1 MWSYLAL
8 ILALSAQLIQGEF
21 EALERS
27 MEEIQEEVAR
37 TSILIYDEQEIDD
50 VDETVSEIEAIC
62 KCEVQHLSHIQGFIL
77 HYTESNHLPAST
89 FLNITGIVD
98 AEEDEV
104 VGPPNDP
111 PVDEEDREFT
121 LDSRQ
126 SNRATNDPY
135 FSRLWAFGNQ
145 AAGISWQQ
153 GRQKYLAD
161 SQGGSSDGPSVIV
174 AVVDTGVDYNHPDL
188 KSAMWSNPDEIPG
201 NGKDDD
207 NNGYVDDVHGINLIG
222 GSRPRGDP
230 MDQNGHGTHC
240 AGTISAV
247 ADNGQGIAGVA
258 GISLGKVKIMAIRTI
273 PGGTSQILRGLD
285 YAIDKGAKVSS
296 NSYGCTGCGGART
309 LASFLRRHPEHLFVS
324 AAGNDNI
331 RISSSGRN
339 SAFPANAVVSNHISV
354 AASTS
359 GDSRA
364 RFSNY
369 GTPYVN
375 VFAPGTR
382 ILSTIPN
389 RRYTSLQGTS
399 MACPHVSGL
408 AALVMSMREDLTP
421 AQVKQLIEQN
431 VQTKGQYRGVV
442 TSGGLIDVEKTVSAV
457 PADDDDDGDNDPTT
471 TTPEP
476 TTTTTPEQDCED
488 VASYAR
494 NCQRY
499 SYACQWKG
507 YGWFAYDY
515 CPNTCGNCNSDCK
528 NIYGDRRCRAW
539 NSSRRRYCTR
549 GRYVNWMGKNC
560 ARTCNTCP

>member
-1 MWSYLAL
+1 M
-8 ILALSAQLIQGEF
+8 
-21 EALERS
+21 
-27 MEEIQEEVAR
+27 
-37 TSILIYDEQEIDD
+37 
-50 VDETVSEIEAIC
+50 
-62 KCEVQHLSHIQGFIL
+62 
-77 HYTESNHLPAST
+77 
-89 FLNITGIVD
+89 
-98 AEEDEV
+98 
-104 VGPPNDP
+104 
-111 PVDEEDREFT
+111 
-121 LDSRQ
+121 
-126 SNRATNDPY
+126 
-135 FSRLWAFGNQ
+135 
-145 AAGISWQQ
+145 
-153 GRQKYLAD
+153 
-161 SQGGSSDGPSVIV
+161 IV

-258 GISLGKVKIMAIRTI
+258 GISMGKVKIMAIRAI
-273 PGGTSQILRGLD
+273 PGGTSQILTGLN
-285 YAIDKGAKVSS
+285 YAIGKGAKVSS
-296 NSYGCTGCGGART
+296 NSYGCTGCGGAAT
-309 LASFLRRHPEHLFVS
+309 LASFLRRNPQHLFVS

-375 VFAPGTR
+375 VFAPGTN
-382 ILSTIPN
+382 IWSTIPN
-389 RRYTSLQGTS
+389 SRYRSLQGTS

-431 VQTKGQYRGVV
+431 VQTKGQYRSVV

-457 PADDDDDGDNDPTT
+457 PADDNDDGDDDPTT

-476 TTTTTPEQDCED
+476 TTTTTTAEQDCED
-488 VASYAR
+488 IASYAT

-499 SYACQWKG
+499 RSTSYTNFQ
-507 YGWFAYDY
+507 AYVHDKHFKSLFQLCLPMERVRVVCIRLLSKY
-515 CPNTCGNCNSDCK
+515 L
-528 NIYGDRRCRAW
+528 W
-539 NSSRRRYCTR
+539 QLQQ
-549 GRYVNWMGKNC
+549 
-560 ARTCNTCP
+560 